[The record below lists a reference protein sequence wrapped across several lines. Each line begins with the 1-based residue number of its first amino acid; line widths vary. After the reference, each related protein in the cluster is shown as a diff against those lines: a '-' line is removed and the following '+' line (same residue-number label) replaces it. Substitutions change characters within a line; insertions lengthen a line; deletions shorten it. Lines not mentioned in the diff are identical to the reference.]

1 MPNFPHHNDSEGNWV
16 ETAGCL
22 VFTIAAIGSVTMLG
36 LFVWLIIEVIQW
48 IGRH

>member
-1 MPNFPHHNDSEGNWV
+1 MPNFPNHNDEGNWI

-22 VFTIAAIGSVTMLG
+22 VFTLAAIVGVGMLG
-36 LFVWLIIEVIQW
+36 LVVWLIIEVIQW